1 MLHQELQHLPGLVR
15 RRIEMPRNVS
25 MRLNR
30 LERPISWPAELVD
43 EIRERCPADLVQQY
57 PNYPMFY
64 RRLAA
69 FTAQREENLVVGAG
83 IEEFIRILMAA
94 CFGQKVAVLWP
105 SCAMFDVYADAF
117 KIDLQRI
124 GTHPRQPR
132 LTVDDVCRA
141 VTADTRVLLL
151 ANPGQ
156 PVETVFWVDEIKA
169 IANHCAKQ
177 GCILAIDEAYH
188 GFGASS
194 AIGLAS
200 RLTNVVVLRTFSKA
214 MGAAG
219 IRLGY
224 AVGGS
229 FTAPLL
235 NAVRQSGEVSSLS
248 MSVAT
253 VLMDR
258 FWDLVQPAIADVVL
272 GRIWLRS
279 AFLKAG
285 FAAWGEHANHVLVEV
300 GTDCGRKARALAG
313 EGILVRLCP
322 DPLDGYML
330 VTAGPQPM
338 MERFF
343 EAFLAA

>member
-1 MLHQELQHLPGLVR
+1 MLHEELQHLPGLVR
-15 RRIEMPRNVS
+15 KRIEMPRRVS

-30 LERPISWPAELVD
+30 LERPVPWPEELVA

-57 PNYPMFY
+57 PNYPQFY

-124 GTHPRQPR
+124 QTNPQVR
-132 LTVDDVCRA
+132 LSVDDVCRA
-141 VTADTRVLLL
+141 VGPDTRVLLL

-156 PVETVFWVDEIKA
+156 PVETVFWWNELREIAK
-169 IANHCAKQ
+169 HCAKND
-177 GCILAIDEAYH
+177 CLLAIDEAYH
-188 GFGASS
+188 GFGANT
-194 AIGLAS
+194 AISLPERAC
-200 RLTNVVVLRTFSKA
+200 NVVVLRTFSKA
-214 MGAAG
+214 LGAAG

-224 AVGGS
+224 AVGGP
-229 FTAPLL
+229 FTAPVL

-248 MSVAT
+248 MAVAT

-258 FWDLVQPAIADVVL
+258 YHDLVRPAITDVVL
-272 GRIWLRS
+272 GRIWLRN
-279 AFLKAG
+279 AFLTAG
-285 FAAWGEHANHVLVEV
+285 YQAWGEHANHVLVAV
-300 GTDCGRKARALAG
+300 GTDLGRKAKMLEA
-313 EGILVRLCP
+313 EGILVRVCP